1 MGGLV
6 ALAVAALLCASLLV
20 VRRGLVYARIG
31 ARIRALPS
39 LNTSQIADFLDD
51 YRMDDPNQKESY
63 AAFVWRPLQ

>member
-20 VRRGLVYARIG
+20 LRQGRAYARID
-31 ARIRALPS
+31 ARLRALPGLS
-39 LNTSQIADFLDD
+39 VGQIADLLDD
-51 YRMDDPNQKESY
+51 YRMEEEYEKESY